1 MSTLDFTH
9 TGLQVVGKHTPE
21 FSNETDANGNTVQ
34 IELPG
39 TYQLGVLIEGVFVPF
54 LSEKAGKILGIIER
68 GKHDE
73 LLTIPGGEYRR
84 LYELQIGLHK

>member
-21 FSNETDANGNTVQ
+21 FSNETDANNNTVQ

-68 GKHDE
+68 GKAAAPPPPPVPPAD
-73 LLTIPGGEYRR
+73 TPPAV
-84 LYELQIGLHK
+84 